1 MSHFLECACLIIRGD
16 QLPKRR
22 RLLTR
27 ISQVVADVAVAVE
40 GAWLQLNSIHYV
52 CRDHQSCRS
61 GAAMKRPAAANL
73 KRKAEEPLEE
83 VEPDAVQQADGEND
97 GPDHDQADE
106 GHSRTKKRSTRTPE
120 EQEVLKNL
128 PELENYRVLQLAISH
143 VQTVWPGWCQGLRLL
158 LQ

>member
-1 MSHFLECACLIIRGD
+1 
-16 QLPKRR
+16 
-22 RLLTR
+22 
-27 ISQVVADVAVAVE
+27 
-40 GAWLQLNSIHYV
+40 
-52 CRDHQSCRS
+52 
-61 GAAMKRPAAANL
+61 MKRPAAANL

-143 VQTVWPGWCQGLRLL
+143 VQTVRPGWCQGLRLL